1 LVVVVAVVLVAVATI
16 VAAVAVLAEA
26 MELIQVQLGLLYT
39 AEVLAELLEALGLT
53 HLQEM
58 LLLEKVLLLLAVALV
73 VVAYFLELAEAASLV
88 IQRRPLQEVAL
99 VVDRG
104 VMVQHQAQQAVL
116 LERQVALQPLAR
128 VAAAGVRLAELIHAQ
143 VAQAV
148 KLLRSMDLRS
158 LETALEQLTERF
170 HKDKTW
176 HSNTHTFTQP
186 AESTYMRIPRRL
198 C

>member
-1 LVVVVAVVLVAVATI
+1 MVVVAVVLVAVATI

-58 LLLEKVLLLLAVALV
+58 LLLEKVLLPLAVALV

-88 IQRRPLQEVAL
+88 TQLFRLQEVVL

-104 VMVQHQAQQAVL
+104 VMVDQAEQQAVL
-116 LERQVALQPLAR
+116 LER
-128 VAAAGVRLAELIHAQ
+128 
-143 VAQAV
+143 
-148 KLLRSMDLRS
+148 
-158 LETALEQLTERF
+158 
-170 HKDKTW
+170 
-176 HSNTHTFTQP
+176 
-186 AESTYMRIPRRL
+186 
-198 C
+198 